1 MEKLIEDFS
10 VGLFF
15 WQSVL
20 FVGLVVLLKKFAWKP
35 ILNSVNE
42 REDGI
47 KTALASAEEAREKMQ
62 QLTANNEQLLKEAR
76 LERDA
81 LMKEAREIREKI
93 IADAKKEA
101 KQVTTALM
109 ENAQAAIKL
118 EKQSA
123 LVTLKKQVADLSI
136 EIAET
141 VIKKE
146 LASKDEQFKLV
157 EGILNEVT
165 LE

>member
-20 FVGLVVLLKKFAWKP
+20 FVGLIVLLKKFAWKP

-93 IADAKKEA
+93 ISDAKKEA

-109 ENAQAAIKL
+109 ENAQVSIKL

-123 LVTLKKQVADLSI
+123 LVTLKKQVAELSI
-136 EIAET
+136 KIAET